1 MSICKILGVP
11 FQNIT
16 PGDAEERIVKF
27 LHQSGKAMV
36 FTPNPEMVMAAQKD
50 EEFMKIL
57 NESAMNIPD
66 GIGIIYGSKFTNNP
80 IKSRVAGYDCVQGV
94 FELIKDTDKTVY
106 FFGGAPE
113 IAERAKEAMEK
124 KHYGLKIVGV
134 ADGYFDAEKEQ
145 MIIADINEK
154 KPDLLLVGIGF
165 PKQEKWIYNNIKN
178 LNVKV
183 AIGVGGSFDVMSG
196 NVKRAPKIFIKLGL
210 EWFYRLITQLTR
222 IGRMMVLPLFMLVV
236 IKNKIL
242 GK

>member
-27 LHQSGKAMV
+27 LHQRGKAMV
-36 FTPNPEMVMAAQKD
+36 FTLNPELVLAAHKD

-94 FELIKDTDKTVY
+94 FELIKDTNKTVY

-165 PKQEKWIYNNIKN
+165 PKQEKWIYEN
-178 LNVKV
+178 LRFTGAKA
-183 AIGVGGSFDVMSG
+183 AIGVGGSFDVMAG
-196 NVKRAPKIFIKLGL
+196 NTKRAPKVFQKLGL
-210 EWFYRLITQLTR
+210 EWFYRLLCQPTR
-222 IGRMMVLPLFMLVV
+222 IGRMMKLPKFAIKVLLS
-236 IKNKIL
+236 KK
-242 GK
+242 G

>member
-94 FELIKDTDKTVY
+94 FELIKDTDKTV
-106 FFGGAPE
+106 
-113 IAERAKEAMEK
+113 
-124 KHYGLKIVGV
+124 
-134 ADGYFDAEKEQ
+134 
-145 MIIADINEK
+145 
-154 KPDLLLVGIGF
+154 LLL
-165 PKQEKWIYNNIKN
+165 WWC
-178 LNVKV
+178 
-183 AIGVGGSFDVMSG
+183 SG
-196 NVKRAPKIFIKLGL
+196 NC
-210 EWFYRLITQLTR
+210 
-222 IGRMMVLPLFMLVV
+222 
-236 IKNKIL
+236 
-242 GK
+242 